1 TKVYDAAISM
11 DGELLKLLLE
21 NQRTRNHFF
30 TKVEENF
37 VFDKTK
43 IIWILESREFLQD
56 SYTMYKNKIGLIDKQ
71 SDLISQKD
79 DISLVWP
86 YKDCVLEGEQTK
98 DNQRRDEIF
107 YNETLAPDEVNQLLN
122 PKVFTNAKRY
132 TKNNVEEATEIQKN
146 DNLIIKGNN
155 LMALTSLEEKYGNT
169 IKGIFIDPPYYFS
182 RQKSKDSFRYNSNF
196 KLSTWLTFMNNRLSI
211 AKNLLSDDGIMAVVI
226 GIDGYAHLKVLMDE
240 IFKVKDNPKR
250 YIGTITWRKTDNQ
263 SNIGDFANVIDY
275 IMLYRMNSDTKLN
288 YLP

>member
-1 TKVYDAAISM
+1 
-11 DGELLKLLLE
+11 
-21 NQRTRNHFF
+21 
-30 TKVEENF
+30 
-37 VFDKTK
+37 
-43 IIWILESREFLQD
+43 
-56 SYTMYKNKIGLIDKQ
+56 
-71 SDLISQKD
+71 
-79 DISLVWP
+79 
-86 YKDCVLEGEQTK
+86 
-98 DNQRRDEIF
+98 
-107 YNETLAPDEVNQLLN
+107 
-122 PKVFTNAKRY
+122 
-132 TKNNVEEATEIQKN
+132 
-146 DNLIIKGNN
+146 NLIIKGNN

-288 YLP
+288 YLLLTDKAKKEYSYTDPDGSRYRRANILDLTRGRYEYKINTPDGDVLNGPWMIEESEYLNMYNNNEIHWPS